1 MTAEELIEL
10 VRRDPGAVEFDQVM
24 QVIAENYEYV
34 PTRFLNGE
42 IDNPAGECEG
52 SCKIF
57 AFAQLNNLSELETL
71 ALFGEYYRH
80 DVLENPTGEDHPNIR
95 NFILDGWL
103 AIKFDTPPL
112 KARSLH

>member
-1 MTAEELIEL
+1 MTSEELVEL
-10 VRRDPGAVEFDQVM
+10 VRTNPGAVEFDAVM
-24 QVIAENYEYV
+24 QVIADHYDYV
-34 PTRFLNGE
+34 PTRFINGE

-57 AFAQLNNLSELETL
+57 AFAQLHNLSELETL

-103 AIKFDTPPL
+103 AIKFDNPPL
-112 KARSLH
+112 QAKSLH